1 MMSRKLWLFALAMF
15 AASASAQPLLDAK
28 TSLQRVLSPKPG
40 AARSCPR
47 CDLRGADLSG
57 KDLTEINLTGADLSN
72 ANLTNAKLDGA
83 SFNGANLTG
92 TRFDQASVKRS
103 NFSRAN
109 LASASFAHASL
120 NAANLQFATLT
131 GTIFADAD
139 QTGVIFGPHGRSAT
153 AAERRTPMT
162 LTATSGIV
170 CGNSNLST
178 LTSRVYV
185 TNSGTDNAFCGA
197 TMITA
202 CGTIAFAIQHCAPSN
217 CGVLV
222 MWDQYHLTEPI
233 KLRDGVNVYGG
244 CVDASTLQAKDLYSS
259 IAAPPAGAPVFTGE
273 GINQGALVQNF
284 ELTGS
289 DGTDD
294 TGHASIA
301 IAIARSQALRFQ
313 DVTIVAGRG
322 GNGAW
327 GTDGPAGQA
336 GDSANGTSGGLSG
349 TKQSG
354 GHGGESNGPR
364 DCANSPEQ
372 CWGQPG
378 SDQSG
383 PSNRAGGGGQ
393 PDRMGVYYGP
403 DGQQGP
409 HGACPEDFGLPMAA
423 GGAFCCTALE
433 WRPVA
438 ALNGSPGQEGGGGG
452 GGARGATIG
461 NYGGGGGGG
470 GLGGAGGKGG
480 QSGGASVAMVLVSSK
495 VKMKHC
501 FVYGGLS
508 GSGGRGGSGGPGGGG
523 GQGAPALMADPNGA
537 IGGHG
542 GNGGAGGSGS
552 GGGGGNAGPS
562 ILLGLAGSTVDET
575 DAHFFPGTSG
585 NAGGGGPG
593 GGGECSG
600 PEGIEGFPGAVG
612 KSVGLTCSSASTG
625 CDLVPGGI
633 DVPISIPQLK
643 LPRK

>member
-1 MMSRKLWLFALAMF
+1 MTRNIWLFALSIL
-15 AASASAQPLLDAK
+15 AASANAQPLLDAK
-28 TSLQRVLSPKPG
+28 TSLARVLSPKPG

-72 ANLTNAKLDGA
+72 ANLTNARLDSA

-109 LASASFAHASL
+109 LTGASFAHASL
-120 NAANLQFATLT
+120 AGANLQFAALT
-131 GTIFADAD
+131 GTNFSDAD
-139 QTGVIFGPHGRSAT
+139 RTGVIFGPRGGGAAGRKSA
-153 AAERRTPMT
+153 P
-162 LTATSGIV
+162 LVLATSSGIV
-170 CGNSNLST
+170 CGSSDLSA
-178 LTSRVYV
+178 LTSRVFV
-185 TNSGTDNAFCGA
+185 TNSGTDNASCGA
-197 TMITA
+197 SMDAA
-202 CGTIAFAIQHCAPSN
+202 CGSIAFAMQHCAPSN

-222 MWDQYHLTEPI
+222 AWDQYHLSEPI

-244 CVDASTLQAKDLYSS
+244 CVDANTLQAKDLYSS
-259 IAAPPAGAPVFTGE
+259 ITAPPDGAPVLRAE
-273 GINQGALVQNF
+273 NINQGALVQNF
-284 ELTGS
+284 ELIGS
-289 DGTDD
+289 DGTDG

-301 IAIARSQALRFQ
+301 VAIARSQALRFQ
-313 DVTIVAGRG
+313 DVSIVAGRG

-327 GTDGPAGQA
+327 GVDGPAGKA
-336 GDSANGTSGGLSG
+336 GDNANGTSGGLSG

-354 GHGGESNGPR
+354 GHGGESNAPR
-364 DCANSPEQ
+364 DCANNPDQ

-378 SDQSG
+378 STQSG
-383 PSNRAGGGGQ
+383 PSDRAGGGGQ

-409 HGACPEDFGLPMAA
+409 HGVCPEDFGLPLPA
-423 GGAFCCTALE
+423 GGTFCCATLE

-438 ALNGSPGQEGGGGG
+438 AFNGFPGQEGGGGG
-452 GGARGATIG
+452 GGAIGMTIG
-461 NYGGGGGGG
+461 NSGGGGGGG

-480 QSGGASVAMVLVSSK
+480 QSGGASVAMILVKSK
-495 VKMKHC
+495 VKMTHC

-523 GQGAPALMADPNGA
+523 GQGAPPLTADPNGA

-542 GNGGAGGSGS
+542 GNGGGGGAGS

-562 ILLGLAGSTVDET
+562 IMLGLASSTVDET
-575 DAHFFPGTSG
+575 DVHFFAGTSG
-585 NAGGGGPG
+585 NAGDGGPG
-593 GGGECSG
+593 GQGDCSG
-600 PEGIEGFPGAVG
+600 PDGIGGFSGAVG
-612 KSVGLTCSSASTG
+612 KSIALSCNSASTG
-625 CDLVPGGI
+625 CDLVPAGI
-633 DVPISIPQLK
+633 DVPIPIPQVK